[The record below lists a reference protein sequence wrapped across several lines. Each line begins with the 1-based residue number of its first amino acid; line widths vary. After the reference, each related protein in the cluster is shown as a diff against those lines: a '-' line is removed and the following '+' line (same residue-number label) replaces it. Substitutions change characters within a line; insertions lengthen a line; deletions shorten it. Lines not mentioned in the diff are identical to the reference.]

1 MKAKGRDLL
10 PAKLTSAK
18 EIVFF
23 LFLFVFSI
31 KMFCQDPGLLFVQS
45 QHLVCSDD

>member
-1 MKAKGRDLL
+1 LKAKGRDLL

-18 EIVFF
+18 EIVF

-31 KMFCQDPGLLFVQS
+31 NMICQDPGLLFVQS